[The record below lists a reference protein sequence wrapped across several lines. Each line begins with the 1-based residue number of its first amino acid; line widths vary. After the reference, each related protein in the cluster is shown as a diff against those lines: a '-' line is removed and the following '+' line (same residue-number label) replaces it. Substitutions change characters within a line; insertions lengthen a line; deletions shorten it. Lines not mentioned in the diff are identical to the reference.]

1 MIKKKKERKHTP
13 EEDAAIE
20 KAKKIPGSV
29 LLGDPDNLSII
40 DRDIEEKTKQIL
52 EKQQNCP
59 HLHRS
64 YWLIFDP
71 WNIGLKNRNDNNTLF
86 TPSWYCG
93 DCGKNL

>member
-52 EKQQNCP
+52 EKQ
-59 HLHRS
+59 
-64 YWLIFDP
+64 
-71 WNIGLKNRNDNNTLF
+71 
-86 TPSWYCG
+86 
-93 DCGKNL
+93 